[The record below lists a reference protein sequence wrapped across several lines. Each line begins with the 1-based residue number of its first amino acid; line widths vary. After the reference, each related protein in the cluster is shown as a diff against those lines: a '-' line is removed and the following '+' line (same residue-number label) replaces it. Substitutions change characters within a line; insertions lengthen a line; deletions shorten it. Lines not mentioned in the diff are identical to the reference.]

1 MCFAVE
7 GRCACARCNGRRL
20 WQPSLAINV
29 FRYKKS
35 YTTVIRYSVF
45 CHNRHPLH
53 RAAHAASAALS
64 GLAGGID
71 CVRLSGFA
79 GGGHRLRWAVE
90 LRAGCVDCAGLS
102 GFAGCVDRAALSGLA
117 GALVVVARRAC
128 RSLSA
133 ALVGSAALAAVRR
146 RLQPPARG
154 AGRCLHRAPLT
165 PCRFVAFGPAAFLML
180 GESVIMALEKAAGW
194 KAAFAWHGSSVTR
207 CWRVARETS
216 HLGSPARPR
225 LRRPSAADAQRSRD
239 PMRPT
244 P

>member
-1 MCFAVE
+1 MQHRL
-7 GRCACARCNGRRL
+7 RC
-20 WQPSLAINV
+20 
-29 FRYKKS
+29 
-35 YTTVIRYSVF
+35 
-45 CHNRHPLH
+45 
-53 RAAHAASAALS
+53 RASRGASTALGCRAS
-64 GLAGGID
+64 RGASTALGCRAS
-71 CVRLSGFA
+71 R
-79 GGGHRLRWAVE
+79 GGHRLRWAVG
-90 LRAGCVDCAGLS
+90 LRAGCVGCAALS
-102 GFAGCVDRAALSGLA
+102 GFAGAS
-117 GALVVVARRAC
+117 VVAVRRAC

-146 RLQPPARG
+146 RLQRPARV

-165 PCRFVAFGPAAFLML
+165 PCRFVAFGPVAFLML

>member
-1 MCFAVE
+1 MAAESCHK
-7 GRCACARCNGRRL
+7 RL
-20 WQPSLAINV
+20 PLQKIV
-29 FRYKKS
+29 
-35 YTTVIRYSVF
+35 
-45 CHNRHPLH
+45 HNRHSLQCFLPQPSSVTSSGS
-53 RAAHAASAALS
+53 RSIGCAVLS
-64 GLAGGID
+64 GLAGALVVAVRRASRSIG
-71 CVRLSGFA
+71 CVALSGLTQ
-79 GGGHRLRWAVE
+79 RRPRWAVE
-90 LRAGCVDCAGLS
+90 LRAGCI
-102 GFAGCVDRAALSGLA
+102 GCAALSGLA
-117 GALVVVARRAC
+117 GVSVVVAHRAC

-133 ALVGSAALAAVRR
+133 ALVGSPALAAVRR
-146 RLQPPARG
+146 RLQRPARF

-194 KAAFAWHGSSVTR
+194 KAAFAWRGSSVTR
-207 CWRVARETS
+207 CWRVARETG

>member
-1 MCFAVE
+1 MAAESCHK
-7 GRCACARCNGRRL
+7 RL
-20 WQPSLAINV
+20 PLQIIV
-29 FRYKKS
+29 
-35 YTTVIRYSVF
+35 
-45 CHNRHPLH
+45 HNRHSLQCFLPQP
-53 RAAHAASAALS
+53 SSVTSS
-64 GLAGGID
+64 GSRSIG
-71 CVRLSGFA
+71 
-79 GGGHRLRWAVE
+79 
-90 LRAGCVDCAGLS
+90 CAGLS
-102 GFAGCVDRAALSGLA
+102 GFAGCIGCAALSGLA
-117 GALVVVARRAC
+117 GALVVAVRRAC
-128 RSLSA
+128 RSPLA

-146 RLQPPARG
+146 RLQRPARV

-194 KAAFAWHGSSVTR
+194 KAAFAWRGSSVTR
-207 CWRVARETS
+207 CWRVARETG